1 MDWGARIGVLGP
13 NEEINQM
20 AVAWIEELRQVIQDP
35 ERVVAGPSDLDL
47 HAQDFSY
54 HPPHRPDAIVY
65 PLNTEEVSAVVRFAQ
80 ARKIPVIGYG
90 QGTSVEGHIIPIH
103 GGITVDFSR
112 MNRVV
117 ALRPKDFV
125 VQVQP
130 GVTRTALNTALGPHG
145 LFFPVDPG
153 ADASLGG
160 MAATNAAGTEAFR
173 YGAMRQQVLG
183 LEVVLSDGAVARL
196 GGATMKS
203 SAGYQLVNL
212 FIGSEGTLGLFTEL
226 TLKVY
231 PIPQHIAAARACF
244 DTVEAAGNAAMAIIS
259 ATATATRIELMDQE
273 TISAVNQVEG
283 TNFPS
288 KATLFFEFAS
298 HHRSAVL
305 DDLAQSANL
314 IVEAAGYDFV
324 VEWDPKT
331 RRELWHAR
339 HRAALAILAASHGT
353 RPFTTDTAV
362 PLSELSGALRH
373 ARATL
378 TQYGIQGAV
387 LGHVGDG
394 NYHVVIGLDPAN
406 AAQLKKARMVND
418 AIIRYAWQHGGTC
431 TGEHGIG
438 IGKTRYLQEEKGL
451 SGLLLWQIKHAL
463 DPGNIFNP
471 GKTLP
476 LASEESF

>member
-1 MDWGARIGVLGP
+1 
-13 NEEINQM
+13 M
-20 AVAWIEELRQVIQDP
+20 AVAWIEELQEIIQDS
-35 ERVVAGPSDLDL
+35 ERVVTGPSDLDL

-54 HPPHRPDAIVY
+54 HPPHRPDAVVY
-65 PLNTEEVSAVVRFAQ
+65 PLSTEEVSALVRFSRS
-80 ARKIPVIGYG
+80 RKIPVVGYG
-90 QGTSVEGHIIPIH
+90 QGTSVEGHTIPIH
-103 GGITVDFSR
+103 GGLTIDFSR

-130 GVTRTALNTALGPHG
+130 GITRTALNRALGPHG

-244 DTVEAAGNAAMAIIS
+244 DDVEAAGNAAMAIIS
-259 ATATATRIELMDQE
+259 STATATRIELMDQE

-283 TNFPS
+283 TNFPT
-288 KATLFFEFAS
+288 KATLFFEFGS

-305 DDLAQSANL
+305 DDLAQSANV
-314 IVEAAGYDFV
+314 IVDEGGFDFV
-324 VEWDPKT
+324 IEWDPKT
-331 RRELWHAR
+331 RHELWHAR
-339 HRAALAILAASHGT
+339 HRAALAILAASQGT

-362 PLSELSGALRH
+362 PLSELAGALRH
-373 ARATL
+373 ARMTL

-394 NYHVVIGLDPAN
+394 NYHVVMGLDPTDAD
-406 AAQLKKARMVND
+406 QLNKARLVND
-418 AIIRYAWQHGGTC
+418 SIIRYAWQHGGTC

-451 SGLLLWQIKHAL
+451 SGQLLWHIKNAL
-463 DPGNIFNP
+463 DPANIFNP

-476 LASEESF
+476 AESEVPFR